1 MITDSRLAGIQ
12 SRKHFFSLPLDYQHP
27 TGEQLQIF
35 ARELIGTQDNA
46 ATLPLLV
53 FFQGGPGFG
62 AARPLANGGWIK
74 RALKEYRVLLLDQR
88 GTGLSSPV
96 SFKTL
101 DGMTPDEQAEH
112 LSHFRAD
119 NIIRDAEAIRA
130 QLSLILPGAFSVRVS
145 VAFAYSDT

>member
-1 MITDSRLAGIQ
+1 MITDSRLAGIL

-74 RALKEYRVLLLDQR
+74 RALRSIGYSCWISVVL
-88 GTGLSSPV
+88 V
-96 SFKTL
+96 F
-101 DGMTPDEQAEH
+101 QARSASRH
-112 LSHFRAD
+112 WTA
-119 NIIRDAEAIRA
+119 
-130 QLSLILPGAFSVRVS
+130 
-145 VAFAYSDT
+145 